1 MLGRDTEENKKTP
14 ERPSRTE
21 YEEKKQFVVTLYLSL
36 SYSDSVVILER
47 WGDFYTVQFDSANIS
62 AMTLSLHKLERSS
75 IIVGPDSLALDIC
88 RNCVHNKISSYHPY
102 SSYPLPG
109 VYVKSYGYGKGLIWV
124 HYNRRELVGVK
135 LTGLCYSIQGVPNKK
150 GEVGSWPISKP

>member
-1 MLGRDTEENKKTP
+1 MLGRDTEENKKHQSVQRGQNMK
-14 ERPSRTE
+14 EK
-21 YEEKKQFVVTLYLSL
+21 KKQFVVTLYLSL

-75 IIVGPDSLALDIC
+75 IVVGPDSLALDIC

-102 SSYPLPG
+102 SSYPLPAFSWHRTPG
-109 VYVKSYGYGKGLIWV
+109 HIVL
-124 HYNRRELVGVK
+124 LV
-135 LTGLCYSIQGVPNKK
+135 LFR
-150 GEVGSWPISKP
+150 